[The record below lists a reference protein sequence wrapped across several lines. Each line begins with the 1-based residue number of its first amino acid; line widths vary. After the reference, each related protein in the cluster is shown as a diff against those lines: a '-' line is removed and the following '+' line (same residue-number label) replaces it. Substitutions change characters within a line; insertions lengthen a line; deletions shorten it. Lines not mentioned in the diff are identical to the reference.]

1 MNPMS
6 MEEVNKLLKYMVND
20 LTNVK
25 QAMVAHSFVG
35 KEKNKTLRNQP
46 QFIRPPH
53 KALLI
58 LNKVFFD
65 EIKSIP
71 LLLNQACVHK
81 LG

>member
-1 MNPMS
+1 MS
-6 MEEVNKLLKYMVND
+6 MEEVNKLLKSMVSD
-20 LTNVK
+20 LAKVK
-25 QAMVAHSFVG
+25 QGLVAHSFVG

-46 QFIRPPH
+46 QFIRTPH
-53 KALLI
+53 KASLV

-71 LLLNQACVHK
+71 ILLSLSYVHK